1 MKKFLKDFCK
11 RGMAFAWG
19 GPVIMAI
26 IWLCLQASGTVS
38 ELTVN
43 QVALGIFSTTIMAFI
58 AAGISVVYQME
69 NLPKPFA
76 VLIQASVLYIDYLG
90 IYLLNGW
97 LPTDADFC
105 GRLRCDLG
113 VHLHSYPDQG
123 CQNEQDDEPA
133 VIASQPAS
141 GFLIMAF
148 LTERFPVGFIPE

>member
-76 VLIQASVLYIDYLG
+76 VLIQASVLYIDYMG

-97 LPTDADFC
+97 LPTDKIGMFTLIFVAAF
-105 GRLRCDLG
+105 
-113 VHLHSYPDQG
+113 
-123 CQNEQDDEPA
+123 A
-133 VIASQPAS
+133 VIWVCIYIPTRIKVAKMNKMMSQQ
-141 GFLIMAF
+141 
-148 LTERFPVGFIPE
+148 

>member
-11 RGMAFAWG
+11 RGMAFAWS

-26 IWLCLQASGTVS
+26 VWLCLQASGTVG

-69 NLPKPFA
+69 NLPKPCA
-76 VLIQASVLYIDYLG
+76 ALIQASVLYIDYMG

-97 LPTDADFC
+97 LPADKIGMFT
-105 GRLRCDLG
+105 LIF
-113 VHLHSYPDQG
+113 VAAF
-123 CQNEQDDEPA
+123 A
-133 VIASQPAS
+133 VIWVCIYIPTRIKVAKMNRMMSQQ
-141 GFLIMAF
+141 
-148 LTERFPVGFIPE
+148 

>member
-76 VLIQASVLYIDYLG
+76 ALIQASVLYIDYMG

-97 LPTDADFC
+97 LPADKIGMFT
-105 GRLRCDLG
+105 LIF
-113 VHLHSYPDQG
+113 VAAF
-123 CQNEQDDEPA
+123 A
-133 VIASQPAS
+133 VIWVCIYIPTRIKVAKMNRMMSQQ
-141 GFLIMAF
+141 
-148 LTERFPVGFIPE
+148 